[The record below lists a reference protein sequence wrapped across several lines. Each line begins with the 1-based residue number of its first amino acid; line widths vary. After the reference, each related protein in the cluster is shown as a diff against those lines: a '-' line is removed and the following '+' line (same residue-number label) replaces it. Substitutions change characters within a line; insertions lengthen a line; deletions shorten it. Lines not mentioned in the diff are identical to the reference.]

1 MSALSEHIISI
12 QAKLQLLLKKYEYLQ
27 KENTK
32 QVDLIN
38 NLQEENLVCKNQL
51 LDLQQQNLI
60 LKASVTEMD
69 PADKKAL
76 EQKIQHYIKNIDQCI
91 SLLSQ

>member
-12 QAKLQLLLKKYEYLQ
+12 QAKLQLLLKKYEQLQ

-32 QVDLIN
+32 QVDLVN
-38 NLQEENLVCKNQL
+38 NLQEENLACRNQL

-76 EQKIQHYIKNIDQCI
+76 DQKIQHYIKNIDQCI